1 MVAYSLFAG
10 IIAVTGEIMKKLG
23 ILTFMVLSLVHC
35 KEEEVDPLLATVE
48 ILEHKEIIDPY
59 GRGETYMR
67 DINVT
72 VKNNH
77 SKKLTLISL
86 LAKWYYPNGEVEES
100 IGTGLLYDLE
110 PGETAEV
117 LVEAGPIPEAV
128 VKYTIEVDEVL
139 DN

>member
-1 MVAYSLFAG
+1 
-10 IIAVTGEIMKKLG
+10 
-23 ILTFMVLSLVHC
+23 MVLSLVHC
-35 KEEEVDPLLATVE
+35 KEEEVDPLLAKVE

-77 SKKLTLISL
+77 SKKLSHISL

-100 IGTGLLYDLE
+100 TGTAFYSTLSPENSRRPYQKLDLYLRRSLNT
-110 PGETAEV
+110 PLKSITY
-117 LVEAGPIPEAV
+117 P
-128 VKYTIEVDEVL
+128 YQTIKKKE
-139 DN
+139 